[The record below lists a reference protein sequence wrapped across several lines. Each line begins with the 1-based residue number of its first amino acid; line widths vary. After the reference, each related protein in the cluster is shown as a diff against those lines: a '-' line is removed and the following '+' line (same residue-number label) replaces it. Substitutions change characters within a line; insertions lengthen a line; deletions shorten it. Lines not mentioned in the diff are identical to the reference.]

1 MSIPRIDPNV
11 KYRGASYLRE
21 LSVENMRQL
30 DGVVVIHDP
39 EAEPLI
45 VIVPFGVYTHI
56 QEFTQEEN
64 ANPVSADIQDRSP
77 RRTSKRQTAIQERAA
92 RDVIAQEAGRDNID
106 YSDVESTPT
115 THIATLDATGP
126 PINSGKGKVSMENWR
141 AKRQPIPKHKDR
153 PKG

>member
-1 MSIPRIDPNV
+1 MSIPRIDPSV

-45 VIVPFGVYTHI
+45 VIVPFSVYTHI
-56 QEFTQEEN
+56 QEFTQEKTSSPINGEF
-64 ANPVSADIQDRSP
+64 QDRSP
-77 RRTSKRQTAIQERAA
+77 KKPNKREAAIQERAA
-92 RDVIAQEAGRDNID
+92 SDVFANGAGRNDID
-106 YSDVESTPT
+106 YSDLDSAPT
-115 THIATLDATGP
+115 VNVASLIGTAGRASSATKKT
-126 PINSGKGKVSMENWR
+126 VENWR
-141 AKRQPIPKHKDR
+141 ANRKPIPKHKDR